1 MHTNRQIIDAEL
13 TNQSARCALVT
24 LYGGAL
30 LFLYIVLHHRHPKKP
45 SRPPTPC
52 AKCEKLKK
60 DKKKLQQKLKTMESK
75 VEELSQK
82 IIANQSE
89 WAKTLLCSSDV
100 TRVSELGR
108 RVLERS

>member
-1 MHTNRQIIDAEL
+1 
-13 TNQSARCALVT
+13 
-24 LYGGAL
+24 
-30 LFLYIVLHHRHPKKP
+30 LHHRHPKKP

-60 DKKKLQQKLKTMESK
+60 DKKKLQRKLKTMESK

-89 WAKTLLCSSDV
+89 WAKTFLELNQSPDRLKSSTGTGEMD
-100 TRVSELGR
+100 
-108 RVLERS
+108 